1 MMDKDNKPKAEPVK
15 EEKKQAN
22 TRPRCKEDSL
32 SPDERYYYLTHWDPV
47 YGFFEGTCCED

>member
-1 MMDKDNKPKAEPVK
+1 MMDKYNKPKAEPVK